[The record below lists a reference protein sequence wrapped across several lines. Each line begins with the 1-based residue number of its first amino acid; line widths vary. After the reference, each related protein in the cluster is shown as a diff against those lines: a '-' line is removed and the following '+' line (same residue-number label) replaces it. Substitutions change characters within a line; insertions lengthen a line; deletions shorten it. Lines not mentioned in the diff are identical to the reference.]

1 MKTDQELEGL
11 LRRVRPASP
20 STALRARILSPG
32 RQRRWPWVA
41 AAALLLMTLTLQ
53 YASARLRGALPRNDT
68 MMLMDAEADAVASLR
83 NLLDV
88 SEDEARAIVLVR
100 GIQARI
106 AERQEQDPQ

>member
-1 MKTDQELEGL
+1 MRTDDEVEDL

-20 STALRARILSPG
+20 STTLRARILAPG

-53 YASARLRGALPRNDT
+53 YASARLRGALPRNEVVT
-68 MMLMDAEADAVASLR
+68 PMDGEADAVASLG

-88 SEDEARAIVLVR
+88 SEDEARAMVLVR

-106 AERQEQDPQ
+106 AQRQEQEPQ